1 MTKVLVLTGNDYLGR
16 EKLRSSFLTSIFEKH
31 GEVTEEKFDPS
42 AEPFASYIERAITP
56 SLFQDIRI
64 FEIRHAQGLKKDE
77 LQIFSEILKSKPDD
91 VFFLIE
97 FESSGKKKKGEKGVA
112 AALGIDALEKTDS
125 GYFAYRKFDRPPD
138 YQMVQWLTEQ
148 MPILFNRKITKD
160 GAEALTDLAG
170 NELDKLYSELQKID
184 INLAE
189 GAIIDKNTVEE
200 IIGASREMS
209 PFELA
214 RALGQKDFPRTLEI
228 IESLFATSFYAP
240 PVISIIFQ
248 YFWKLMKIRI
258 YAENNRDRANTYFKT
273 TYKQK
278 TEAAYNIGVES
289 GVMNSS
295 DSVNKAFPVMVKSG
309 IIDDAVKYKQ
319 EHLKE
324 IFFWL
329 RDYDTG
335 IKTGRVPA
343 NKESF
348 QELCFKIVR
357 VSEISE
363 RKAVLK

>member
-1 MTKVLVLTGNDYLGR
+1 MIRVLVLTGNDYLGR
-16 EKLRSSFLTSIFEKH
+16 EKLRSSFLSSIFDKH

-42 AEPFASYIERAITP
+42 SEPFPSYIERAITP
-56 SLFQDIRI
+56 SLFQEIRI
-64 FEIRHAQGLKKDE
+64 FEIRHAQNLKKDE
-77 LQIFSEILKSKPDD
+77 LTYFKEILASKPDD
-91 VFFLIE
+91 IFFLIE
-97 FESSGKKKKGEKGVA
+97 FESEGRKKSIVAESLDIKK
-112 AALGIDALEKTDS
+112 LEKNDS
-125 GYFAYRKFDRPPD
+125 QYFSFRKFDRPPD
-138 YQMVQWLTEQ
+138 YQMVQWLMEQ
-148 MPILFNRKITKD
+148 LPVLFNRKITKD

-200 IIGASREMS
+200 IIGASREMT

-240 PVISIIFQ
+240 PVVSIIFQ

-258 YAENNRDRANTYFKT
+258 YAENNRDNANRYFKT

-278 TEAAYNIGVES
+278 TEAAYNIGVGA

-335 IKTGRVPA
+335 IKTGRVAPS
-343 NKESF
+343 KENF

-363 RKAVLK
+363 RKAAVI

>member
-1 MTKVLVLTGNDYLGR
+1 MANVLVLTGNDYLGR
-16 EKLRSSFLTSIFEKH
+16 EKLRSSFLSAIFEKY
-31 GEVTEEKFDPS
+31 GEVTEEKFDPTS
-42 AEPFASYIERAITP
+42 EPFSSYIERAITP
-56 SLFQDIRI
+56 SLFQETRI
-64 FEIRHAQGLKKDE
+64 FEIRHAQNLKKDE
-77 LQIFSEILKSKPDD
+77 LALFKGVLASKPDD

-97 FESSGKKKKGEKGVA
+97 FESEGRKKSVVAEGLDIKNFEKK
-112 AALGIDALEKTDS
+112 DS
-125 GYFAYRKFDRPPD
+125 DYFSFRKFDRPPD

-148 MPILFNRKITKD
+148 MPLLFNRKITRE

-189 GAIIDKNTVEE
+189 GAIIDKDTVEE
-200 IIGASREMS
+200 IIGASREMT

-214 RALGQKDFPRTLEI
+214 RSLGQKDFPRTLEI
-228 IESLFATSFYAP
+228 IDSLFATSFYAP
-240 PVISIIFQ
+240 PVVSIIFQ

-258 YAENNRDRANTYFKT
+258 YAENNRDRANVYFKT

-278 TEAAYNIGVES
+278 TEAAYNIGVGA
-289 GVMNSS
+289 GVMNSG

-319 EHLKE
+319 EHLKD

-343 NKESF
+343 NKENF

-363 RKAVLK
+363 RKAVTA

>member
-1 MTKVLVLTGNDYLGR
+1 MANVLVLTGNDYLGR
-16 EKLRSSFLTSIFEKH
+16 EKLRGAFLDEIFKKH
-31 GEVTEEKFDPS
+31 GEVTEEKFDSS
-42 AEPFASYIERAITP
+42 AESFSSYIERAITP
-56 SLFQDIRI
+56 SLFQEIRI
-64 FEIRHAQGLKKDE
+64 FEIRHAQNLKKDDLGLFKE
-77 LQIFSEILKSKPDD
+77 VLSSKPDD

-97 FESSGKKKKGEKGVA
+97 FESEGRKKSGVVEGLDIKK
-112 AALGIDALEKTDS
+112 LEKSDS
-125 GYFAYRKFDRPPD
+125 SYYSFRKFDRPPD

-148 MPILFNRKITKD
+148 MPLLFNRKITKE

-189 GAIIDKNTVEE
+189 GAIIDKDTVEQ

-240 PVISIIFQ
+240 PVVSIIFQ

-258 YAENNRDRANTYFKT
+258 YAENNRDRANLYFKT

-309 IIDDAVKYKQ
+309 IIDDAVKYKL
-319 EHLKE
+319 EYLKD
-324 IFFWL
+324 IFYWL
-329 RDYDTG
+329 REYDTG
-335 IKTGRVPA
+335 IKTGRVPS

-363 RKAVLK
+363 RKAVVK